1 MSPDPDQSLI
11 DPEDRDFLSPTWS
24 SLPWSPWVPF
34 TAKKE
39 EFRQIPREPGL
50 YRIKPVG
57 KDFLMYIGETRRTV
71 HERINE
77 LRHTLRRTDLMP
89 WNDPHTAAPSLWA
102 WQDAEGFAYECSAT
116 PPGASQGSSKPASST
131 TNPLEK

>member
-1 MSPDPDQSLI
+1 M
-11 DPEDRDFLSPTWS
+11 
-24 SLPWSPWVPF
+24 VPF
-34 TAKKE
+34 TATKE

-77 LRHTLRRTDLMP
+77 LRQTLNRSDLMP
-89 WNDPHTAAPSLWA
+89 WNDPNPAAPSLPLR
-102 WQDAEGFAYECSAT
+102 QNKSRIHLRPDT
-116 PPGASQGSSKPASST
+116 PPQPYSG
-131 TNPLEK
+131 